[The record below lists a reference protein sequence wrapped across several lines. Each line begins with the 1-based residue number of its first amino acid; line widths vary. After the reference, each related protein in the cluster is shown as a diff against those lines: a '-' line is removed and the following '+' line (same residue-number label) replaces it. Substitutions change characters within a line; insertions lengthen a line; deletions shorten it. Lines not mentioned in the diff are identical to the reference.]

1 MSNQLG
7 TIAILGSGETSPNLV
22 AVHRKLLQE
31 IPKPAKA
38 YMLDSPFGF
47 QENAEQL
54 VEKIQDFYDLS
65 LNIKIKLASYRN
77 KEELNT
83 KSFFKTISLLEKA
96 DFIFAGP
103 GSPSYAS
110 KLWVNN
116 EIEETLFNHI
126 KKGANALFASAAATT
141 LGENTLPVYEIYK
154 VGIDPYWEEGLDLLG
169 LYGLSCTVVP
179 HFNNREGGN
188 HDTSFSYV
196 GKNRMS
202 KLMEINYSNLLGID
216 EHTALIISGK
226 ENTFEVYGLGQVTVI
241 NEDKILEFKSGE
253 TYDLTT
259 LQNHLSKSH
268 KDKSSEINQEA
279 KQNKSDETLR
289 KIANLEIQIE
299 ENESNSKIFKKL
311 VTQLIDLRLKL
322 RSEKN
327 YEMSDI
333 IRDILE
339 SSNIQIEEFE
349 GKIDSSY
356 VRWVNDCEM
365 ILSPI
370 KPKKMSEKKN
380 IFIKILTTNDSSY
393 TYEYSYLGE
402 SNKLKA
408 NAIRIR

>member
-31 IPKPAKA
+31 IPKPVKA

-196 GKNRMS
+196 GKNRMR
-202 KLMEINYSNLLGID
+202 KLM
-216 EHTALIISGK
+216 A
-226 ENTFEVYGLGQVTVI
+226 V
-241 NEDKILEFKSGE
+241 
-253 TYDLTT
+253 
-259 LQNHLSKSH
+259 
-268 KDKSSEINQEA
+268 
-279 KQNKSDETLR
+279 
-289 KIANLEIQIE
+289 
-299 ENESNSKIFKKL
+299 
-311 VTQLIDLRLKL
+311 
-322 RSEKN
+322 
-327 YEMSDI
+327 
-333 IRDILE
+333 
-339 SSNIQIEEFE
+339 
-349 GKIDSSY
+349 
-356 VRWVNDCEM
+356 
-365 ILSPI
+365 
-370 KPKKMSEKKN
+370 
-380 IFIKILTTNDSSY
+380 SY
-393 TYEYSYLGE
+393 THLR
-402 SNKLKA
+402 A
-408 NAIRIR
+408 PRD

>member
-1 MSNQLG
+1 M
-7 TIAILGSGETSPNLV
+7 
-22 AVHRKLLQE
+22 
-31 IPKPAKA
+31 
-38 YMLDSPFGF
+38 
-47 QENAEQL
+47 
-54 VEKIQDFYDLS
+54 
-65 LNIKIKLASYRN
+65 
-77 KEELNT
+77 
-83 KSFFKTISLLEKA
+83 
-96 DFIFAGP
+96 
-103 GSPSYAS
+103 
-110 KLWVNN
+110 NN

-241 NEDKILEFKSGE
+241 NEE
-253 TYDLTT
+253 T
-259 LQNHLSKSH
+259 
-268 KDKSSEINQEA
+268 

-299 ENESNSKIFKKL
+299 ENESNNKIFKEL

-327 YEMSDI
+327 YEMSDM

-339 SSNIQIEEFE
+339 SSNIQIEDSTD
-349 GKIDSSY
+349 KIE
-356 VRWVNDCEM
+356 WK
-365 ILSPI
+365 I
-370 KPKKMSEKKN
+370 K
-380 IFIKILTTNDSSY
+380 D
-393 TYEYSYLGE
+393 
-402 SNKLKA
+402 
-408 NAIRIR
+408 

>member
-31 IPKPAKA
+31 IPKPVKA

-77 KEELNT
+77 IEELNT
-83 KSFFKTISLLEKA
+83 KSFFKTISLLGEA

-196 GKNRMS
+196 GKNRMN

-241 NEDKILEFKSGE
+241 NE
-253 TYDLTT
+253 
-259 LQNHLSKSH
+259 
-268 KDKSSEINQEA
+268 
-279 KQNKSDETLR
+279 
-289 KIANLEIQIE
+289 
-299 ENESNSKIFKKL
+299 
-311 VTQLIDLRLKL
+311 V
-322 RSEKN
+322 
-327 YEMSDI
+327 
-333 IRDILE
+333 
-339 SSNIQIEEFE
+339 
-349 GKIDSSY
+349 
-356 VRWVNDCEM
+356 
-365 ILSPI
+365 
-370 KPKKMSEKKN
+370 
-380 IFIKILTTNDSSY
+380 
-393 TYEYSYLGE
+393 
-402 SNKLKA
+402 
-408 NAIRIR
+408 

>member
-22 AVHRKLLQE
+22 AVHRRLIQE
-31 IPKPAKA
+31 IPEPVKA

-47 QENAEQL
+47 QENADQL
-54 VEKIQDFYDLS
+54 VEKIQDFYELS

-77 KEELNT
+77 IEDLNT

-154 VGIDPYWEEGLDLLG
+154 VGMDPYWEEGLDLLG

-188 HDTSFSYV
+188 HDTSLSYV
-196 GKNRMS
+196 GRNRMD
-202 KLMEINYSNLLGID
+202 KLLGINYSNLLGID
-216 EHTALIISGK
+216 EHTALIISGR
-226 ENTFEVYGLGQVTVI
+226 ENTFEVYGLGQVTVV
-241 NEDKILEFKSGE
+241 NENETLEFKSGE
-253 TYDLTT
+253 SYDLVI

-268 KDKSSEINQEA
+268 KDKSSEI
-279 KQNKSDETLR
+279 KQDIKQDKSDDALR

-299 ENESNSKIFKKL
+299 ENESNNKIFKEL

-322 RSEKN
+322 RNEKK
-327 YEMSDI
+327 YEMSDM

-339 SSNIQIEEFE
+339 SSNIQIEDATD
-349 GKIDSSY
+349 KIE
-356 VRWVNDCEM
+356 WK
-365 ILSPI
+365 I
-370 KPKKMSEKKN
+370 K
-380 IFIKILTTNDSSY
+380 D
-393 TYEYSYLGE
+393 
-402 SNKLKA
+402 
-408 NAIRIR
+408 